1 MSMESVFC
9 FALLRYEEGVFN
21 AFSTCARLIGKKP
34 HCKGGRTALQFHV
47 AYHFGLWVTEG
58 ERANY

>member
-1 MSMESVFC
+1 MSLESVFC

-34 HCKGGRTALQFHV
+34 HCKGWENCITVSCCLP
-47 AYHFGLWVTEG
+47 LWPVGNREG
-58 ERANY
+58 KS